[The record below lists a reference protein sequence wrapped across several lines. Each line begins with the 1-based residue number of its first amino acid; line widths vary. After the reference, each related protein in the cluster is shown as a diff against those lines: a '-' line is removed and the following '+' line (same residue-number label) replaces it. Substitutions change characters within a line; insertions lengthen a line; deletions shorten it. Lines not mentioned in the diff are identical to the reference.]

1 MIFAITS
8 ASNQKLS
15 DFGHSMANTALTW
28 NWIKGGTKRRHTKEG
43 GYSYMNHTALVP
55 DFHARLRGH
64 PYMTPTIGCDLAD

>member
-8 ASNQKLS
+8 ASDQNRAISGILWQTQHLP
-15 DFGHSMANTALTW
+15 G
-28 NWIKGGTKRRHTKEG
+28 WIKGGTKRRPTKEG

-64 PYMTPTIGCDLAD
+64 PYMTPTIGCGLAD